1 MNIRKVS
8 YDILIECM
16 MHHGYANLLMRKQLN
31 MFSNEEKRFA
41 THLIY
46 GVLRSFE
53 ALSHQVKPY
62 IKKSCGKRNEILLAM
77 GVYQLF
83 YMNVPDYS
91 AINET
96 VELAKPQEKQFI
108 NAILRKVADVG
119 QLDFDGLSEFEK
131 ERLCASIPLFIANMW
146 KKQYGESVTIQLMK
160 AFCKESEVFGRF
172 NTLKINPSLIN
183 DDNILKLDDIGFK
196 YKGLLQESNYY
207 HLGQAVIQDYHSQQI
222 VKLLDL
228 KDGDIVLD
236 GCAAPGSKTSQIA
249 MMLHNSGTID
259 AVELHSHRAQL
270 LIENCQ
276 RLGIN
281 NVNVINASL
290 LDVDLTNEY
299 YDAILLDAPCSGLGV
314 LARRAEIRYHIDG
327 KDLDQ
332 LQQLQLQLLDKVAS
346 SLKVGGQLLY
356 STCTLNKKENE
367 KQVEGFLK
375 RHLDYQLI
383 KEVTMLPDAVDND
396 SFYAALMVKR

>member
-1 MNIRKVS
+1 
-8 YDILIECM
+8 
-16 MHHGYANLLMRKQLN
+16 
-31 MFSNEEKRFA
+31 
-41 THLIY
+41 
-46 GVLRSFE
+46 
-53 ALSHQVKPY
+53 
-62 IKKSCGKRNEILLAM
+62 
-77 GVYQLF
+77 
-83 YMNVPDYS
+83 
-91 AINET
+91 
-96 VELAKPQEKQFI
+96 
-108 NAILRKVADVG
+108 
-119 QLDFDGLSEFEK
+119 
-131 ERLCASIPLFIANMW
+131 
-146 KKQYGESVTIQLMK
+146 
-160 AFCKESEVFGRF
+160 
-172 NTLKINPSLIN
+172 
-183 DDNILKLDDIGFK
+183 
-196 YKGLLQESNYY
+196 
-207 HLGQAVIQDYHSQQI
+207 
-222 VKLLDL
+222 
-228 KDGDIVLD
+228 
-236 GCAAPGSKTSQIA
+236 

-270 LIENCQ
+270 LNENCQ